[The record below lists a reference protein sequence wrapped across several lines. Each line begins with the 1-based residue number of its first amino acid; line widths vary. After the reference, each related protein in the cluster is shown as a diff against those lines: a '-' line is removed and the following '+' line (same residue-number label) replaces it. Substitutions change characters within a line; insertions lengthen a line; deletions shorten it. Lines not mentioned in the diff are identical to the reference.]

1 MSDARAQV
9 YAQSIV
15 FVILRDGIKTPGEH
29 TLRNANR
36 DSKKVDLRLI
46 NFTEEK
52 NESKDFRR

>member
-36 DSKKVDLRLI
+36 DSKKSGFAVDQFYLR
-46 NFTEEK
+46 EK
-52 NESKDFRR
+52 